1 MASINADS
9 GNYGLVG
16 SGSFRALVLGVAVGS
31 YALTGT
37 DVTFGHGLTANSG
50 SYSIT
55 GQSIQTARIAAFP
68 TGYLI
73 QGQNVTLTVGGGAR
87 FITATNGS
95 YAYTGT
101 LAILEKAVPQTI
113 GSYGVTGTAVTLTSS
128 EAAHITANSGVYLF
142 TTPNT
147 PLVYTRPIDSGDYEI
162 TGQVVTFGPGIQFSA
177 LSTNYTFFGTPAIL
191 AQSRHVPHVS
201 GIYGITGSNTNLA
214 YSANPNRSLVADSG
228 LFVLS
233 GQAAGLVP
241 TRLLTALTTSYTLTG
256 QSVNSSLFGTI
267 GHYTH
272 TGTPVTFIHTPH
284 LIANGG
290 IYTITGTPDTVIRVN
305 TFTLHAL
312 SDTYTISGFASQLIT
327 THFLPVD
334 IGVYVYTGLD
344 QELRATRIQVDPG
357 QYSLTGTPVNFI
369 PSHIK
374 RWKPQPVRPRTN
386 KTQSVIDTTWDPQSP
401 GPGVT

>member
-9 GNYGLVG
+9 GNYGLIG
-16 SGSFRALVLGVAVGS
+16 AGSFRALVLGVAVGS

-50 SYSIT
+50 SYAIT
-55 GQSIQTARIAAFP
+55 GTAIQTARIAAFP

-73 QGQNVTLTVGGGAR
+73 QGQNATLSVGGGAR
-87 FITATNGS
+87 FITASSGS
-95 YAYTGT
+95 YVYTGV
-101 LAILEKAVPQTI
+101 LAILEKAVPQTV
-113 GSYGVTGTAVTLTSS
+113 GFYGVTGTAATLSRSPGRT
-128 EAAHITANSGVYLF
+128 ITIASGSYIV
-142 TTPNT
+142 TTPAV
-147 PLVYTRPIDSGDYEI
+147 PLVYIRPIDSGDYTI
-162 TGQVVTFGPGIQFSA
+162 TGQDIGFGNGITFPA
-177 LSTNYTFFGTPAIL
+177 LSTSYTLFGTPAVL
-191 AQSRHVPHVS
+191 AQSRHVPHAS
-201 GIYGITGSNTNLA
+201 GVYNITGSNTNLV
-214 YSANPNRSLVADSG
+214 YSANPNRSIVADSG

-233 GQAAGLVP
+233 GQAAGIKP
-241 TRLLTALTTSYTLTG
+241 TRLITALTTSYTLTG
-256 QSVNSSLFGTI
+256 TAINSSLFGAV
-267 GHYTH
+267 GQYTY
-272 TGTPVTFIHTPH
+272 TGTPVTFIYTPH

-290 IYTITGTPDTVIRVN
+290 IYTLTGTPDTVIRVN

-312 SDTYTISGFASQLIT
+312 STNYILSGFASRLIT
-327 THFLPVD
+327 THFLPAET
-334 IGVYVYTGLD
+334 GFYVYTGLD

-386 KTQSVIDTTWDPQSP
+386 KAQPVLDTTWDPQSP